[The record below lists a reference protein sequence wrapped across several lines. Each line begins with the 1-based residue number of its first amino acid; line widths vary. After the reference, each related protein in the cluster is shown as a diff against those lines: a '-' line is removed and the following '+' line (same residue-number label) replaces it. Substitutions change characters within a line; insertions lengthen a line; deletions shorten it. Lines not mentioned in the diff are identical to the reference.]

1 MESKEISE
9 QQNKLLYEGERER
22 ERIDALTI
30 VTLEKY
36 NHNVV
41 NAHINTCITNRER
54 EREGDDEYIPFP
66 ILPTKAQLGSC
77 CDSGNIIVYS
87 IW

>member
-1 MESKEISE
+1 M
-9 QQNKLLYEGERER
+9 
-22 ERIDALTI
+22 RIDGLTI

-36 NHNVV
+36 NHNTH
-41 NAHINTCITNRER
+41 NNTCITNQERER
-54 EREGDDEYIPFP
+54 ERDDEYIPFP

>member
-1 MESKEISE
+1 MR
-9 QQNKLLYEGERER
+9 ERER
-22 ERIDALTI
+22 ERKRIDALTI

-36 NHNVV
+36 NHNT
-41 NAHINTCITNRER
+41 HINTCITNQER

>member
-1 MESKEISE
+1 M
-9 QQNKLLYEGERER
+9 
-22 ERIDALTI
+22 RIDGLTI

-36 NHNVV
+36 NHN
-41 NAHINTCITNRER
+41 AHNNTCITNRER
-54 EREGDDEYIPFP
+54 SRERERDDEYIPFP